1 VTHPSV
7 MQTYPPCTPDTL
19 QIAVVGDVHGQW
31 TAQDEAVLIALG
43 VDLVLFVGDFGNE
56 ALDLVEQVSQM
67 SLPFAV
73 ALGNHDSWY
82 TATAWGRSKCPYD
95 RHQEDRVQQ
104 QMEALGPAHV
114 GYGRQDFSQFCFSVV
129 GGRPFSWG
137 GPEWKHEDFYA
148 ERFGIHSMQESSDR
162 IIQATQSAQF
172 ETVIFLNHNGPTG
185 LGDNPEAPCG
195 RDWIPIGGDYGDPDL
210 FKAIKI
216 AKASGKNVPLVAFG
230 HMHHALRHT
239 RDRLR
244 ERVKVDRDGTVYL
257 NAACVPRVLEIAST
271 RHHNFSLV
279 DFCQGQVTQVRSV
292 WASTDGAFASEEVL
306 FQRSLQPLAMTET
319 LSG

>member
-1 VTHPSV
+1 MTNPSA
-7 MQTYPPCTPDTL
+7 MQTYSPSTQDTL

-31 TAQDEAVLIALG
+31 TDQDEAALIALG
-43 VDLVLFVGDFGNE
+43 VGLVLFVGDFGNE

-67 SLPFAV
+67 SIPFAV

-82 TATAWGRSKCPYD
+82 TATAWGRNKCPYD

-114 GYGRQDFSQFCFSVV
+114 GYGKRDFGQFHFSVV

-148 ERFGIHSMQESSDR
+148 ERFGICSMQESSDR
-162 IIQATQSAQF
+162 IAQSTQSTQF

-185 LGDNPEAPCG
+185 LGDNPEDPCG
-195 RDWIPIGGDYGDPDL
+195 RDWMPIGGDYGDPDL
-210 FKAIKI
+210 FKAIKA
-216 AKASGKNVPLVAFG
+216 AKASGKKVPLVTFG

-271 RHHNFSLV
+271 RHRNFSLV
-279 DFCQGQVTQVRSV
+279 DFCRGAVIQVRSV
-292 WASTDGAFASEEVL
+292 WVSTEGVIASEEVL
-306 FQRSLQPLAMTET
+306 FQRSFQPLAITKM
-319 LSG
+319 LSV